1 MNKFWREALW
11 SAQTS
16 ISFSAYHARS
26 SWTTARLS
34 DSIWPNSPD
43 STGFARL
50 ESAGSKND
58 AMEGNWLV
66 NSRMVHSIASR
77 APLQSLD
84 LSYCFALSHVAF
96 TSFSSLGN
104 HLHTLSLAQTAFD
117 DSDCPNLAFLT
128 SLRSLDLLGCC
139 VGDDGLAYLA
149 PLTKLQHLYVGGP
162 WYHDNGVPRLP
173 SSVVTTT
180 GWLIVGS
187 LSKLETLVV
196 KCIPMSAA
204 SHNALS
210 GLDKLIVLSISLAGV
225 DSPDL
230 TPLMTEGSTTPLE
243 APTDLKFLSAM
254 TELEYLRLDTLNQL
268 TREGAIQLCG
278 RSHSSLG
285 SNGSSSSVHE
295 LGKRRKRASKRQRLH
310 SLMLP
315 QCIISSLV
323 YPYLQSLLNLRRL
336 SCLQCTLARSQIV
349 DSFPLLEHLDCVDGC
364 GPLHPGAGDLPFNAA
379 EHPDLVDDD
388 PNNLSVSND
397 GTNDLN
403 EDNDLVAFDL
413 SALELE
419 SGFDSATVY
428 SSRSDGHVE
437 GDEDASLLFQIAT
450 LTDLEVDFTST
461 SDLVSSLQASAA
473 SLKQLTLFD
482 DEGEDDGTDLDEFP
496 PLPQLG
502 ALAAHSAS
510 LSKSWAMSVLQVF
523 VSAPNLVHVHLS
535 SGKGERLPS
544 SFDHALGSLHFLKSL
559 ELCNFRGIRALSC
572 IPILLRLES
581 LKLEGTEKPPTGVTT
596 LFTDIAQ
603 SKSIR
608 RLAITYSSDISDADL
623 RPIVKRMHGLLELD
637 LTSLQRVTDR
647 TLKRLSKPGSGLHQL
662 AIIRLK
668 YCPLLTPQGL
678 LHLNN
683 LRRLYRIDTSVQSR
697 YHYSQDQS
705 EIDNLFSVFSRN
717 FISAN

>member
-1 MNKFWREALW
+1 
-11 SAQTS
+11 
-16 ISFSAYHARS
+16 
-26 SWTTARLS
+26 
-34 DSIWPNSPD
+34 
-43 STGFARL
+43 
-50 ESAGSKND
+50 
-58 AMEGNWLV
+58 MEGNWLV
-66 NSRMVHSIASR
+66 NSRMVRSIASR

-96 TSFSSLGN
+96 QSFSLLGN

-117 DSDCPNLAFLT
+117 DSDCPNLALLT

-139 VGDDGLAYLA
+139 VGDEGLAFLT
-149 PLTKLQHLYVGGP
+149 PLTKLQHLYIGGP

-180 GWLIVGS
+180 GWLIIGS

-196 KCIPMSAA
+196 KCIPMSAE

-210 GLDKLIVLSISLAGV
+210 GLEKLIVLSISLAGV

-268 TREGAIQLCG
+268 TREGAAQLCG
-278 RSHSSLG
+278 RTHGSLG
-285 SNGSSSSVHE
+285 SNGGNSSTHSLHE

-315 QCIISSLV
+315 QCAISSLV
-323 YPYLQSLLNLRRL
+323 YPYLQALFSLRRL
-336 SCLQCTLARSQIV
+336 SCLQCTLSRSQIV

-364 GPLHPGAGDLPFNAA
+364 GPLHLGAEDIALDTAIN
-379 EHPDLVDDD
+379 HDLVDED
-388 PNNLSVSND
+388 PNNLSFSNEGAISPD
-397 GTNDLN
+397 E
-403 EDNDLVAFDL
+403 EDNDLLALDL
-413 SALELE
+413 GALELN
-419 SGFDSATVY
+419 SGFDLDITH
-428 SSRSDGHVE
+428 SSRSESHVE
-437 GDEDASLLFQIAT
+437 GDEDVSLLFQIAT

-473 SLKQLTLFD
+473 SIKQLTLFD

-502 ALAAHSAS
+502 TLAAHSAS
-510 LSKSWAMSVLQVF
+510 LSKSWALSVLQVF
-523 VSAPNLVHVHLS
+523 ISAPNLAYVHLS

-544 SFDHALGSLHFLKSL
+544 SFDHALASLHSLKSL

-572 IPILLRLES
+572 IPLLSQLES

-608 RLAITYSSDISDADL
+608 RLAITYSSKVSDADL
-623 RPIVKRMHGLLELD
+623 RPIVKRMHGLLELE
-637 LTSLQRVTDR
+637 LTSLQRITDR

-662 AIIRLK
+662 SIIRLK

-683 LRRLYRIDTSVQSR
+683 LRRLYRVDTSVQSR